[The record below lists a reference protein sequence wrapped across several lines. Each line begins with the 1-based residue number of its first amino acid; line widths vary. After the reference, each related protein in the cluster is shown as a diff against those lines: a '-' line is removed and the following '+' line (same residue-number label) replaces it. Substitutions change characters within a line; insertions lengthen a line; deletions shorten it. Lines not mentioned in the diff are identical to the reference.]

1 MQVWGRVQIVLS
13 SSPIYFSLMRVVV
26 VGLNS
31 RVFWKLAFLQC
42 SKPRIFLGGY
52 CLDADSVK
60 HLLSS
65 VKLFSYSVC
74 AFSMEEKYQRGKR
87 CLRRLNQRRE

>member
-42 SKPRIFLGGY
+42 SKPRIFFGGDTVWM
-52 CLDADSVK
+52 LI
-60 HLLSS
+60 L
-65 VKLFSYSVC
+65 
-74 AFSMEEKYQRGKR
+74 
-87 CLRRLNQRRE
+87 